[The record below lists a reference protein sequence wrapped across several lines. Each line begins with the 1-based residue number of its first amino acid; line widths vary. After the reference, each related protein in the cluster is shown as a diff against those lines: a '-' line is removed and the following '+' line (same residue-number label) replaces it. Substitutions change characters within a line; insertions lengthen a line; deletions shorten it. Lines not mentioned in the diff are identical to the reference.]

1 MNNNTTTTTATE
13 VTTKKMK
20 KKKTEKKPGNS
31 YNKDKSNH
39 KVKTQSK
46 NNKNSISNANKNK
59 RKYNK
64 HNKTSPSSSSSS
76 SSNINNLQ
84 RSKDIKQCQ
93 TLLSHKQFRLFKD
106 DKQSTQYGFTLD
118 NKTNGKFVVVVPND
132 YPKHSIRLLNQKND
146 QVPSN
151 TDEYNCIIKNFN
163 QKCKLDHSKNTSIV
177 SQLNY
182 LSVNHDILMN
192 QSPKDFNNYMH
203 LHKTF
208 YTQFK

>member
-46 NNKNSISNANKNK
+46 NNNNSISNANKNK

-76 SSNINNLQ
+76 NINNLQ

-93 TLLSHKQFRLFKD
+93 NLLSHKQFRLFKD

-118 NKTNGKFVVVVPND
+118 NKTNSKFVVVIPND

>member
-46 NNKNSISNANKNK
+46 NNKNSVSNANKNK

-64 HNKTSPSSSSSS
+64 HNKTSPSSSSS

-118 NKTNGKFVVVVPND
+118 NKTNGKFVVVIPND

>member
-76 SSNINNLQ
+76 SNINNLQ

-118 NKTNGKFVVVVPND
+118 NKTNGKFVVVIPND

-163 QKCKLDHSKNTSIV
+163 QKCKLDHSKKTSIV

>member
-64 HNKTSPSSSSSS
+64 HNKTSPSSSSS